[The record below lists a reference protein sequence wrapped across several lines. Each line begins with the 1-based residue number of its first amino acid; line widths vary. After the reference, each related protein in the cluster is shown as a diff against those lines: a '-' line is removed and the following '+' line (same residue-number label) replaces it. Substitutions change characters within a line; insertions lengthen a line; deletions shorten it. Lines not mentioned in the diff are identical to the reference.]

1 MTIQFVFALY
11 GDQYHSKTILASL
24 YLSKKLGEFP
34 FKTVGLRNLSLMSQR
49 SDNENRVMGV
59 HNE

>member
-24 YLSKKLGEFP
+24 YLSKRLGESP
-34 FKTVGLRNLSLMSQR
+34 FKTVGLTNLSLMSQR
-49 SDNENRVMGV
+49 SDAENRVMGV
-59 HNE
+59 YNK

>member
-24 YLSKKLGEFP
+24 YLSKRLGESP
-34 FKTVGLRNLSLMSQR
+34 FKTVGLTNLSQMSQR
-49 SDNENRVMGV
+49 SDAENRVMGV
-59 HNE
+59 YNK